1 MRDTLDKVWGEVAL
15 TLNEAVAITWDTCH
29 KIYILMDEEQVGYM
43 IGYGYDPIIRKET
56 ATPKEMLATLQDWFE
71 KSCALKFIQ
80 AVSTV
85 EGDPNNGFD
94 SLIPQGF
101 FDLDE
106 DEDEDY
112 QIYPERGYSRTYRVR
127 IAYASASG
135 GNFQENSRG
144 DFLS

>member
-85 EGDPNNGFD
+85 EGDQNKGFD

-106 DEDEDY
+106 DEDEDEDEDY
-112 QIYPERGYSRTYRVR
+112 
-127 IAYASASG
+127 
-135 GNFQENSRG
+135 
-144 DFLS
+144 